1 MTSQRINEETHTI
14 TSKLVFL
21 GKIKNT
27 FSPEYYLKIKNFDNR
42 RATTK
47 LRTSSHDLLIET
59 GRWYNIDRNARLC
72 IKCKDNAI
80 EDEAHLIFECNL
92 YKNIR
97 NDAFNYIKTQVGIDL
112 FNNEDR
118 IHNLK
123 MLFDS
128 QNLSALNAFGK
139 FIKRAFEMRN
149 KEQ

>member
-1 MTSQRINEETHTI
+1 MKKHTI
-14 TSKLVFL
+14 TSKLNFL

-27 FSPEYYLKIKNFDNR
+27 FSPECYLKIKNFDNR
-42 RATTK
+42 RAITK

-72 IKCKDNAI
+72 IKCKNNAI
-80 EDEAHLIFECNL
+80 EDETHLIFDCNL

-97 NDAFNYIKTQVGIDL
+97 NDAFNYIKTRIDIDL
-112 FNNEDR
+112 LNNENR

-139 FIKRAFEMRN
+139 FIKRAFDMRN